1 MEAQS
6 KISFTIRILWF
17 KFIDTQLYTAA
28 ILQCVRLCEDHDWKT
43 ILIHYFL
50 LRVICFPLCITFFW
64 GTWTRCVCV
73 HREPCV
79 HVFKHVWRHFDGHWT
94 FNGWNEAYTQVGNLT
109 LYLNFGQFHWNA
121 LFSIYN
127 LKKKQIS
134 IKISTATNFA
144 AFFDNSL
151 KMFKC
156 FPILTLFKFYGYF
169 FHLGVCLC
177 LPVCVYVCI
186 YDAIKFN

>member
-1 MEAQS
+1 MRS
-6 KISFTIRILWF
+6 VVRRSRLKNDPDSLFLVTCYMF
-17 KFIDTQLYTAA
+17 SSLYHLFFGAHELVVYACT
-28 ILQCVRLCEDHDWKT
+28 VS
-43 ILIHYFL
+43 
-50 LRVICFPLCITFFW
+50 RVFMYLSM
-64 GTWTRCVCV
+64 
-73 HREPCV
+73 
-79 HVFKHVWRHFDGHWT
+79 FDGISM
-94 FNGWNEAYTQVGNLT
+94 GIELLT
-109 LYLNFGQFHWNA
+109 DEMRHTPKWEIWRFIWISVNFTEMLYFQYNFF
-121 LFSIYN
+121 L
-127 LKKKQIS
+127 KKQIS
-134 IKISTATNFA
+134 FKISTATNFA